1 MLKEKSFHYLWEPKI
16 IPKSY
21 LHYLKTIFKHTSS
34 SQFAT
39 EAQIAKIKGFRKKL
53 FHFPEKPQNQPEGPP
68 KQEDEG
74 ECFAPY
80 TPKTPKILLEHSMD
94 L

>member
-1 MLKEKSFHYLWEPKI
+1 MLKDKSFHYLWEPKI

-39 EAQIAKIKGFRKKL
+39 EAQIAKIKGFPKKL
-53 FHFPEKPQNQPEGPP
+53 FCFWEKPQNQPEGPP
-68 KQEDEG
+68 KLEALSVPQRTERWG
-74 ECFAPY
+74 AKHSPF
-80 TPKTPKILLEHSMD
+80 PKSK
-94 L
+94 